1 MKYIL
6 TAAFGVGLC
15 GFVCADNLIMN
26 GTFEKDIKGVNS
38 MKTVYKKVDGKNKG
52 IPVKDVNFAKYNP
65 EQGAGG
71 SKGCLEIDFSVA
83 KDEQVY
89 IHNTGIWIK
98 AVNRV
103 PGSKEKPAK
112 ARVTMMVK
120 SLDKDPGYLH
130 VTRLWGAGSTSVF
143 KLTPEWQKVETVI
156 TSTYPVGDLLL
167 VPVDKKKRIISGKL
181 LIDNVEVKPA
191 EEK

>member
-6 TAAFGVGLC
+6 VAMLGVGLC
-15 GFVCADNLIMN
+15 GFAGADNLIKN
-26 GTFEKDIKGVNS
+26 GTFENDAKGVNS

-52 IPVKDVNFAKYNP
+52 VPVKGVNFTKHNT
-65 EQGAGG
+65 EQGADG
-71 SKGCLEIDFSVA
+71 SKGCLEIDFTVT

-98 AVNRV
+98 AVKRV
-103 PGSKEKPAK
+103 PGSKEKPARAK
-112 ARVTMMVK
+112 VTMMVK
-120 SLDKDPGYLH
+120 SLDKEPGYLH
-130 VTRLWGAGSTSVF
+130 VTRLWGAGSTTVF

-156 TSTYPVGDLLL
+156 TSPYPVGDLLL
-167 VPVDKKKRIISGKL
+167 VPVNKKHRIVSGKVL
-181 LIDNVEVKPA
+181 VDNVEVKAA